1 MAIIEKIQV
10 GGSTYDIGVQ
20 GPNISGQIP
29 VETLPSIPATKL
41 SGTISTNNLPTIPAN
56 KLPSYVDDVIEGYYS
71 GGKFYSDDKKAN
83 LIIGEKGKIYVDITT
98 TKGLS
103 YRCTTNDSNTQT
115 YISINGSNNIS
126 KNVVANTA
134 SSNANAA
141 AANGSVYLNHL
152 EESSVTS
159 SHKISGSGATT
170 VTADANGNI
179 IINSKDTNTHYESKN
194 VVTNSSTSKVNTT
207 AAITTNG
214 SVWLNHIENDTV
226 KSYHNIKGDGATTV
240 TTDASG
246 NIIIKSTDT
255 NSDTK
260 VTNTLNTAAKGYITA
275 TTTSTTNTGTQIFD
289 TGVYLGAAAGSLY
302 ATTFVGNLSGT
313 ATNATNA
320 TTATKLSTTG
330 HNLVGGGITTVTASG
345 SNIVINTNNPH
356 IVGKNVVGLT
366 ASSIANTTTAIASNG
381 YVYLNHIENNS
392 VKSSHN
398 IKGDGATTVTAD
410 ASGNIIIKST
420 DNNTHYTS
428 KNVVANASNATAN
441 AAATNGNVYL
451 NHLEESTVKSYHK
464 ISGSGATTV
473 TADASGNIIISS
485 TDTNT
490 DRSVTSAAYHYTP
503 ASDTNS
509 TITKNASSSTAA
521 TWDTTGLVTG
531 MTVSRD
537 SRGHVTDVTL
547 SSVKMPAKPV
557 TKNIVGLTASST
569 TNTSAD
575 ITTNGI
581 YLNHTVDGALK
592 SSHKISGSNGTT
604 VTADA
609 SGNII
614 ITGSHYTS
622 KNIVANTASATA
634 NAAAGNGIYLNHIEN
649 GAIRSSHK
657 ISGSGIT
664 TVKADAN
671 GNITVNTPVSYNS
684 GTKTLVLG

>member
-29 VETLPSIPATKL
+29 VNTLPSIPATKL
-41 SGTISTNNLPTIPAN
+41 SGTIPEGNLPIIPAS

-159 SHKISGSGATT
+159 SHKISGGGITT
-170 VTADANGNI
+170 VSA
-179 IINSKDTNTHYESKN
+179 
-194 VVTNSSTSKVNTT
+194 
-207 AAITTNG
+207 
-214 SVWLNHIENDTV
+214 
-226 KSYHNIKGDGATTV
+226 
-240 TTDASG
+240 DASG
-246 NIIIKSTDT
+246 NIIINTNNP

-260 VTNTLNTAAKGYITA
+260 VTNTLNTTTKGYITA
-275 TTTSTTNTGTQIFD
+275 TTTSTTSTGTQIFD
-289 TGVYLGAAAGSLY
+289 TGVYLGTSAGYLH
-302 ATTFVGNLSGT
+302 AKTFVGDLSGNAST
-313 ATNATNA
+313 ATNATNATNA

-345 SNIVINTNNPH
+345 SNIVISTPDTNTH
-356 IVGKNVVGLT
+356 YESKNIVGLT
-366 ASSIANTTTAIASNG
+366 ASSTTNTTTAIASNG
-381 YVYLNHIENNS
+381 YVYLNHIENS
-392 VKSSHN
+392 ALKSS
-398 IKGDGATTVTAD
+398 
-410 ASGNIIIKST
+410 
-420 DNNTHYTS
+420 
-428 KNVVANASNATAN
+428 
-441 AAATNGNVYL
+441 
-451 NHLEESTVKSYHK
+451 HK

-509 TITKNASSSTAA
+509 TITKNASSSVSAGWNSTS
-521 TWDTTGLVTG
+521 LVTG
-531 MTVSRD
+531 ITVSRD
-537 SRGHVTDVTL
+537 SKGHVTDVALT
-547 SSVKMPAKPV
+547 SVKMPAKPV

-569 TNTSAD
+569 TNTSAA

-581 YLNHTVDGALK
+581 YLNHTVDGDLK
-592 SSHKISGSNGTT
+592 
-604 VTADA
+604 
-609 SGNII
+609 
-614 ITGSHYTS
+614 
-622 KNIVANTASATA
+622 
-634 NAAAGNGIYLNHIEN
+634 
-649 GAIRSSHK
+649 SSHK

-664 TVKADAN
+664 TVSADASGNIVISTPNTNTDEKVKNTPNSAAKGYITATTTSTTNTGTQIFDTGVYLGTSAGYLHAKTFVGSLSGNASTATNATTATKLSTTGHNLVGGGITAVSSLN
-671 GNITVNTPVSYNS
+671 GNIVINTPVSYNS